1 MVILGK
7 HSGQTHKGVPSTN
20 DGVVIPMANCRSAVP
35 VSNEKHR
42 YMDTMST
49 QNDEIQLAGVL
60 MWIVAPTTT
69 EESGSVLLI
78 QASPFCPK
86 ICVLLVNICL
96 FYYLYKS
103 LKQTF

>member
-1 MVILGK
+1 MTKGYQHEAKKNRKGFPGPDGKNHPNSSGLSSLSIHFPYEMVILGK

-60 MWIVAPTTT
+60 M
-69 EESGSVLLI
+69 
-78 QASPFCPK
+78 
-86 ICVLLVNICL
+86 
-96 FYYLYKS
+96 
-103 LKQTF
+103 